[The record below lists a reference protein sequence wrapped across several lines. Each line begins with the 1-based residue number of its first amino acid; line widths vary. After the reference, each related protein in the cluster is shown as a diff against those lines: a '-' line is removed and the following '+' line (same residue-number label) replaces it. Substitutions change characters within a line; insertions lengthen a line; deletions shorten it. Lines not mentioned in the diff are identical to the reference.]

1 MPSQNRLSR
10 HVISSLAFVLIGI
23 AQSASAS
30 ATATATATTPSIPYA
45 PVGTYNPV
53 EVTFTASATGDV
65 VATFLGKS
73 FAFYENKVGLLDNGV
88 LTSAGFGLD
97 NRTSSPGA
105 TFDMGLVHKGDTLT
119 FVMDNI
125 TLGEFLYS
133 DASRNASYDL
143 ASDTLR
149 HNHVYAAPDPDPA
162 YTYVGFE
169 DQRFPNADFNY
180 DDSAFL
186 FTDVAIA
193 PAVPEPPT
201 SALLIAGLVAASA
214 FVRRRG

>member
-1 MPSQNRLSR
+1 MSSPNRFLCQALAG
-10 HVISSLAFVLIGI
+10 LAFALVGA
-23 AQSASAS
+23 AQPASAM
-30 ATATATATTPSIPYA
+30 APTIPYA
-45 PVGTYNPV
+45 PAGIYNAIDV
-53 EVTFTASATGDV
+53 SFTASATGDI

-73 FAFYENKVGLLDNGV
+73 NALYENKVGLLDNGV

-97 NRTSSPGA
+97 NRTSALFA
-105 TFDMGLVHKGDTLT
+105 TFDMGLVHEGDALT

-133 DASRNASYDL
+133 DASMNANYDL
-143 ASDTLR
+143 AGDTLG
-149 HNHVYAAPDPDPA
+149 HNHVYATPDFNPT

-193 PAVPEPPT
+193 PSVPEPPAG
-201 SALLIAGLVAASA
+201 ALLIAGLAAIA
-214 FVRRRG
+214 ACARRRG